1 MGLIGSEVLFNWY
14 FTTLRQSDLSFFS
27 SNNSIFSYA
36 LYNKVMT
43 SNSRA
48 NLNQS
53 QKDAVTHSGGPLLVL
68 AGAGS
73 GKTRIITERIT
84 HLIEEQNI
92 RPYNILAVTF
102 TNKAANEMKQRV
114 FQSAGLETKN
124 VWIGT
129 FHSTS
134 LRILKRDIEKM
145 EGFSRDFVIYDDSDQ
160 LKLIKDCMSRLNI
173 GDRLISPK
181 SARSQ
186 IDGAKNKG
194 FGPDSPEMNEY
205 DKNVQKIYS
214 LYDEELRK
222 SNALDFGDLLHLTV
236 KLFEKRPGVLE
247 TYQNQFQHI
256 LVDEYQ
262 DTNHV
267 QYKIVEMLS
276 RKHKNIYVVGDD
288 NQSIYGWRGA
298 DISNILNFEKDFPNA
313 RIIKLEQNYRS
324 TKNILGAANEVIK
337 NNKNRHEKNLF
348 TENDAGEL
356 INYYEARDDKDEAK
370 RIAVEIENLRNKE
383 GYTYKKIAIFFRT
396 NSQSRLIEEELLA
409 KSIPYKIVG
418 GTEFYKRKEI
428 KDILAYMRL
437 VANPSDDISLKRIIN
452 VPPRGIGKVTINK
465 LEVIAEQAGISF
477 YEAIQSALKEK
488 HLSSGA
494 LNKLERF
501 NTLLCELMEFPEKD
515 DIADLINHVLH
526 KTKYL
531 DMIEN
536 EEERKENIGE
546 ILNLAVEFESER
558 EESTLSQFLDSVSLA
573 SDLDNYTEESD
584 QVTLMTLHSAKG
596 LEFPVVF
603 ITGIEENL
611 LPHYNSMINGQVEE
625 ERRLFYV
632 GLTRA
637 KEKLYLASANR
648 RMVFGK
654 PQGTITSRF
663 ISELPA
669 ELVEWQ
675 NFDFT
680 SEEISYTP
688 INPSRKSKK
697 IKPNVPPANTG
708 PYKLGQKVTHSSFG
722 EGFIKKVEGSG
733 DDTKVTVFFPSVGD
747 KKIIATYL
755 EN

>member
-1 MGLIGSEVLFNWY
+1 MP
-14 FTTLRQSDLSFFS
+14 S
-27 SNNSIFSYA
+27 SPR
-36 LYNKVMT
+36 K
-43 SNSRA
+43 
-48 NLNQS
+48 NLNSS
-53 QKDAVTHSGGPLLVL
+53 QQEAVTHSGGPLLVL

-73 GKTRIITERIT
+73 GKTRIITERIS

-102 TNKAANEMKQRV
+102 TNKAANEMKHRL
-114 FQSAGLETKN
+114 FQSAGLEAKN

-134 LRILKRDIEKM
+134 LRILKRDIDKM
-145 EGFSRDFVIYDDSDQ
+145 EGYRRDFVIYDDSDQ
-160 LKLIKDCMSRLNI
+160 LKLIKDCMGRLNI
-173 GDRLISPK
+173 GERLISPK
-181 SARSQ
+181 SARAQ

-194 FGPDSPEMNEY
+194 FGADSPEMNEY

-236 KLFEKRPGVLE
+236 KLLEKNPEVLE
-247 TYQNQFQHI
+247 NYQNQFQHI

-262 DTNHV
+262 DTNYV

-276 RKHKNIYVVGDD
+276 RKHKNIFVVGDD

-298 DISNILNFEKDFPNA
+298 DIKNILNFEKDYPNA

-324 TKNILGAANEVIK
+324 TKNILGAANELIK

-348 TENDAGEL
+348 TDNDSGDL
-356 INYYEARDDKDEAK
+356 IDYYEARDDKDEAK
-370 RIAVEIENLRNKE
+370 HISLEIENLKKKE
-383 GYTYKKIAIFFRT
+383 GRPYKDMAIFFRT

-418 GTEFYKRKEI
+418 GTEFYKRREI
-428 KDILAYMRL
+428 KDILAYLRL
-437 VANPSDDISLKRIIN
+437 IANPSDEIGLKRIIN
-452 VPPRGIGKVTINK
+452 VPPRGIGKVTIDK
-465 LEVIAEQAGISF
+465 LELIAEDRGISF
-477 YEAIQSALKEK
+477 YEAIQITLKEK
-488 HLSSGA
+488 LHSSGA
-494 LNKLERF
+494 LNKLERL
-501 NTLLCELMEFPEKD
+501 NNLLVELIEFPEKD
-515 DIADLINHVLH
+515 DVVDLINHVLY

-531 DMIEN
+531 DMLEK
-536 EEERKENIGE
+536 EEERRENIGE
-546 ILNLAVEFESER
+546 IINLAAEFVEER
-558 EESTLSQFLDSVSLA
+558 EEPTLSEFLDSVSLA
-573 SDLDNYTEESD
+573 SDLDNYTEDSD

-603 ITGIEENL
+603 IAGLEENL
-611 LPHYNSMINGQVEE
+611 LPHYNSTMSGQVEE

-654 PQGTITSRF
+654 QQGTVTSRF
-663 ISELPA
+663 VSELPTD
-669 ELVEWQ
+669 LIKMQ
-675 NFDFT
+675 NFDFRT
-680 SEEISYTP
+680 QD
-688 INPSRKSKK
+688 INYRPRKSSARLRTTAH
-697 IKPNVPPANTG
+697 VAHANTG
-708 PYKLGQKVTHSSFG
+708 KYKVGQKVTHSSFG
-722 EGFIKKVEGSG
+722 EGLIKKVEGAG
-733 DDTKVTVFFPSVGD
+733 DEAKVTVFFPSVGD
-747 KKIIATYL
+747 KKIVASYL

>member
-1 MGLIGSEVLFNWY
+1 MV
-14 FTTLRQSDLSFFS
+14 
-27 SNNSIFSYA
+27 
-36 LYNKVMT
+36 
-43 SNSRA
+43 SNSKK
-48 NLNQS
+48 NLNSS
-53 QKDAVTHSGGPLLVL
+53 QQEAVTHSGGPLLVL

-84 HLIEEQNI
+84 HLVEEQNI
-92 RPYNILAVTF
+92 RPHNILAVTF
-102 TNKAANEMKQRV
+102 TNKAANEMKHRV
-114 FQSAGLETKN
+114 FQSAGNDAKN

-134 LRILKRDIEKM
+134 LRILKRDIDEM
-145 EGFSRDFVIYDDSDQ
+145 EGYRRDFIIYDDSDQ

-194 FGPDSPEMNEY
+194 FGPDSLEMNEY
-205 DKNVQKIYS
+205 DKNVQKIYT
-214 LYDEELRK
+214 LYSEELRK
-222 SNALDFGDLLHLTV
+222 SNALDFGDLLLLTV
-236 KLFEKRPGVLE
+236 KLFDKKPEVLE
-247 TYQNQFQHI
+247 NYQNQFHHI

-276 RKHKNIYVVGDD
+276 RKHKNIFVVGDD

-298 DISNILNFEKDFPNA
+298 DISNILDFEKDYPNA
-313 RIIKLEQNYRS
+313 RVIKLEQNYRS
-324 TKNILGAANEVIK
+324 TKTILGAANEVIK
-337 NNKNRHEKNLF
+337 NNKNRHDKNLF
-348 TENDAGEL
+348 TENDAGDL
-356 INYYEARDDKDEAK
+356 ITYYEARDDKDEAK
-370 RIAVEIENLRNKE
+370 NISLEIEKLKKNNDHP
-383 GYTYKKIAIFFRT
+383 YKDIAIFFRT

-428 KDILAYMRL
+428 KDILAYLR
-437 VANPSDDISLKRIIN
+437 VIANPSDDISIKRIIN
-452 VPPRGIGKVTINK
+452 VPARGIGKVTIMK
-465 LEVIAEQAGISF
+465 LEAIAERMDISF
-477 YEAIQSALKEK
+477 YESIKYALKEK
-488 HLSSGA
+488 LLSGGA
-494 LNKLERF
+494 LNKLEKLD
-501 NTLLCELMEFPEKD
+501 NLLAELTEFPEKD
-515 DIADLINHVLH
+515 DIADLINHVLY

-531 DMIEN
+531 DMLEK

-558 EESTLSQFLDSVSLA
+558 EDPTLSEFLDSISLA
-573 SDLDNYTEESD
+573 SDLDKYTEESD

-603 ITGIEENL
+603 ITGMEENL

-654 PQGTITSRF
+654 QQATITSRF
-663 ISELPA
+663 ISELPDD
-669 ELVEWQ
+669 LVKWQ
-675 NFDFT
+675 NYDFT
-680 SEEISYTP
+680 AEEVSYRP
-688 INPSRKSKK
+688 LKSSRKTKATK
-697 IKPNVPPANTG
+697 TTPPPSNAG

-733 DDTKVTVFFPSVGD
+733 DDTKVIVFFPSVGD